1 MDEFRDT
8 DATGARWDELAP
20 DGPWETC
27 AVTTAG
33 TPPGTTAGRD
43 AVGRPGHSTP
53 PIDALS
59 DSIDDALDEL
69 IRLDLRRAQLA
80 AQEMELLVR
89 VAGVAEQR
97 REVTVLDDA
106 TDSERLLTISDEA
119 REEVSAALRR
129 SPSTVHDQIV
139 AARLLFGPLRR
150 TLDALAAGRITE
162 GHARIIA
169 QQAEVLHR
177 SLKADD
183 AAFTAACTALE
194 DLVLVRAESG
204 TRAQLQRLG
213 QGSRGGHRC
222 HG

>member
-1 MDEFRDT
+1 M
-8 DATGARWDELAP
+8 
-20 DGPWETC
+20 
-27 AVTTAG
+27 
-33 TPPGTTAGRD
+33 
-43 AVGRPGHSTP
+43 
-53 PIDALS
+53 
-59 DSIDDALDEL
+59 
-69 IRLDLRRAQLA
+69 LDLRRAQLA

-89 VAGVAEQR
+89 LAGAAEQR
-97 REVTVLDDA
+97 REVMVLDDA

-204 TRAQLQRLG
+204 TASPAAATG
-213 QGSRGGHRC
+213 QGSGGGHRC